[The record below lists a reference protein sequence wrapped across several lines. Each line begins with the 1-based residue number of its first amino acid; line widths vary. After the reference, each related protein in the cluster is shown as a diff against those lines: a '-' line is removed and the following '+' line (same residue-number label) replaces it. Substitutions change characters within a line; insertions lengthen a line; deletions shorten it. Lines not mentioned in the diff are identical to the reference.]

1 MRVAPLCL
9 WHSPKTAAETRVFG
23 AIADDRKGEDEGS
36 D

>member
-1 MRVAPLCL
+1 MRDAPLCL
-9 WHSPKTAAETRVFG
+9 WHWPKTTVLTRVLD